1 MNAIQASNKE
11 VSLFVLTHKE
21 TDTQDL
27 EFVRFVKILEATSNH
42 IKIDTRLPDSTTRD
56 THNLYLV
63 DISHRECQDL
73 LSAEVRLLASNHNVL
88 LFNAQSH
95 LVNEQTALL
104 ANIKGVIYQNT
115 SVENIFKGIQRVI
128 SGELWFCR
136 TSISKAFN
144 MLIKQLP
151 QTTYALGQDVEDTE
165 LELLTAREKS
175 VIKLLA
181 NGAKNDDI
189 ADSLNIS
196 SHTVKT
202 HIYSAFK
209 KTNSRNRIEL
219 ANWAQKH
226 IPLNTTPVSM
236 RRH

>member
-1 MNAIQASNKE
+1 MKAIETSNKE
-11 VSLFVLTHKE
+11 VSLFVLTHNK
-21 TDTQDL
+21 TDTQDF
-27 EFVRFVKILEATSNH
+27 EFIRFVKILEATSSQ
-42 IKIDTRLPDSTTRD
+42 IKIDTRLPDHTLRD
-56 THNLYLV
+56 QFDLYLV

-73 LSAEVRLLASNHNVL
+73 LSAEVSALASQQNVL
-88 LFNAQSH
+88 LFNAQAN

-104 ANIKGVIYQNT
+104 ARIKGVIYQST
-115 SVENIFKGIQRVI
+115 SAENIFKGIQRVLN
-128 SGELWFCR
+128 GELWFCR
-136 TSISKAFN
+136 TSISQAFN
-144 MLIKQLP
+144 ELIQQLP
-151 QTTYALGQDVEDTE
+151 NIPRPTSLDVQDSE
-165 LELLTAREKS
+165 LDLLTAREKS

-181 NGAKNDDI
+181 SGAKNDDI

-226 IPLNTTPVSM
+226 IPLNSVPASTQ
-236 RRH
+236 RH

>member
-27 EFVRFVKILEATSNH
+27 EFIRFVKILEATSNH
-42 IKIDTRLPDSTTRD
+42 IKIDTRLPETTCRE

-88 LFNAQSH
+88 LFNAQPH

-104 ANIKGVIYQNT
+104 ANIKGVIYQTT
-115 SVENIFKGIQRVI
+115 SVENIFKGIQRVLN
-128 SGELWFCR
+128 GELWFCR

-151 QTTYALGQDVEDTE
+151 QTTHSLPQDVEDTE

-226 IPLNTTPVSM
+226 IPLNTSTVSM
-236 RRH
+236 GRH

>member
-21 TDTQDL
+21 TDTQDS

-73 LSAEVRLLASNHNVL
+73 LSAEVRLLASNQNVL
-88 LFNAQSH
+88 LFNAESH

-115 SVENIFKGIQRVI
+115 SVENIFKGVQRVI
-128 SGELWFCR
+128 NGELWFCR

-151 QTTYALGQDVEDTE
+151 QTTYTLGQDVEDTE

-226 IPLNTTPVSM
+226 IPLNTTTVSM